1 MGSPLLATCRL
12 LSYLVFTVALMPVQ
26 ATVLAIGWHRASVGL
41 PRFYHRCCAWMLG
54 FIVEQR
60 GMRATGPATLFV
72 VNHCSYLDITL
83 LGAAV
88 PGSFIA
94 KAEVARWPLF
104 GWLAKLQR
112 TVFVERERRT
122 RAAAQRDEVTRRLE
136 AGDSL
141 ILFPE
146 GTSSDGNRILPFKTA
161 LFSVAERRIDGHAIV
176 VQPVTIAYVRLD
188 GMPIG
193 HALRPLFAWYGDMD
207 MAGHIWR
214 AAGLGDCTVSIE
226 FHPPVTIE
234 AFGSRKALA
243 EHCRAVISEG
253 MTRAIT
259 GRWPD
264 AAPPRP
270 APPELPARPA
280 EAI

>member
-12 LSYLVFTVALMPVQ
+12 LSYLTLTLALMPVQ
-26 ATVLAIGWHRASVGL
+26 LVLVATGSRRASVAL
-41 PRFYHRCCAWMLG
+41 PLFYHRCCAWILG
-54 FIVEQR
+54 FILEKR
-60 GMRATGPATLFV
+60 GTIATGPSTLFV
-72 VNHCSYLDITL
+72 VNHCSYLDIKL
-83 LGAAV
+83 LGAAI
-88 PGSFIA
+88 PASFIA

-122 RAAAQRDEVTRRLE
+122 KTAAQRDEVGRRLE
-136 AGDSL
+136 AGDNL

-146 GTSSDGNRILPFKTA
+146 GTSGDGNRILPFKSA
-161 LFSVAERRIDGHAIV
+161 LFSVAERRIGGAPIV

-207 MAGHIWR
+207 MARHVWR

-226 FHPPVTIE
+226 FHPTVTIE

-243 EHCRAVISEG
+243 EHCRTVIAAG
-253 MTRAIT
+253 MDRALT
-259 GRWPD
+259 GRWPE
-264 AAPPRP
+264 AAEARQS
-270 APPELPARPA
+270 PPELPARPA

>member
-1 MGSPLLATCRL
+1 MGSPVLAVCRL
-12 LSYLVFTVALMPVQ
+12 ASYLVLTLALMPVQ
-26 ATVLAIGWHRASVGL
+26 LLLVAIGWRRAAVAF
-41 PRFYHRCCAWMLG
+41 PRFYHRCCVWILG
-54 FIVEQR
+54 FVVER
-60 GMRATGPATLFV
+60 HGEMTAHPSSLFV

-83 LGAAV
+83 LGATI
-88 PGSFIA
+88 PGSFVA
-94 KAEVARWPLF
+94 KAEVAGWPLF

-122 RAAAQRDEVTRRLE
+122 SAAAQRDEVGRRLE

-146 GTSSDGNRILPFKTA
+146 GTSSDGNRILPFKSA
-161 LFSVAERRIDGHAIV
+161 LFSVAERRIDGRPLT

-207 MAGHIWR
+207 MASHMWR

-243 EHCRAVISEG
+243 EHCRRVVADG
-253 MTRAIT
+253 MTRAIA

-264 AAPPRP
+264 APPPRV
-270 APPELPARPA
+270 APSELPARPA